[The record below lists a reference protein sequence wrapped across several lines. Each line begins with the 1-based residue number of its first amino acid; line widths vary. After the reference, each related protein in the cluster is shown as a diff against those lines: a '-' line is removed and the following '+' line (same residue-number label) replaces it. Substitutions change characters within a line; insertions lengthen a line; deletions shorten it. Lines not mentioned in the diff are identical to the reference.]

1 MRGFLIIIKC
11 VNGRP
16 LERKFGCVSTEVNK
30 TVLRGYQLREEY
42 LISMLSAKKMTK
54 ALQKVGIKVV
64 NYEESKDPKFMDG
77 DVTLENS
84 LNVQLG
90 FDYASL
96 CLVKEDGID
105 YLLEVEEV
113 HNEADIAAR
122 IARFLQTWQP

>member
-1 MRGFLIIIKC
+1 
-11 VNGRP
+11 
-16 LERKFGCVSTEVNK
+16 
-30 TVLRGYQLREEY
+30 
-42 LISMLSAKKMTK
+42 MTK
-54 ALQKVGIKVV
+54 ALQQVGINVV

-77 DVTLENS
+77 DVALENS

-90 FDYASL
+90 FDYACL

-113 HNEADIAAR
+113 HNEADIATQ

>member
-1 MRGFLIIIKC
+1 
-11 VNGRP
+11 
-16 LERKFGCVSTEVNK
+16 
-30 TVLRGYQLREEY
+30 
-42 LISMLSAKKMTK
+42 MLSAKKMSK
-54 ALQKVGIKVV
+54 ALQQVGIKVV

-77 DVTLENS
+77 EVALENS

-90 FDYASL
+90 FDYACL

-113 HNEADIAAR
+113 YNEAAIATQ